1 MKGQFLK
8 KNWYNFTKRIHC
20 VKKYFQMVQG
30 LLRRRRRRRRRLA
43 L

>member
-8 KNWYNFTKRIHC
+8 RNWYNFNKIIHC
-20 VKKYFQMVQG
+20 IKKYFQMVQG
-30 LLRRRRRRRRRLA
+30 ILRRRRRRRRLA